1 MNHEIIKKKTNSL
14 LVFLCSMYFS
24 YSLMRMLI
32 TQSNERIVSFVLS
45 VILITSILIVP
56 LFREKINQ
64 SNFQTTNQFNS
75 I

>member
-56 LFREKINQ
+56 LFRKKINQ
-64 SNFQTTNQFNS
+64 SNFQTTNQFKS

>member
-1 MNHEIIKKKTNSL
+1 MKLLRKKPNTL
-14 LVFLCSMYFS
+14 LVFLCSMHFS

-32 TQSNERIVSFVLS
+32 TQSNETIISFVLS

-56 LFREKINQ
+56 LFSEKNKSIKFSNNQ
-64 SNFQTTNQFNS
+64 S